1 MSIEH
6 CSTETRIE
14 RFLES
19 DSRAQI
25 AANLLDRSAV
35 SLDSLVEHAGYLTR
49 NHSGISDDS
58 PRPILLYAPIYLASR
73 CVNRCL
79 YCGFNATE
87 RIERKKLSDE
97 ELIAESKIL
106 TGWGIRHQLL
116 VAGEDPALQNGY
128 FPQMTQILADRGI
141 EVTVEI
147 APQSIEDYSELVEA
161 GTIGVTLY
169 QETYDRT
176 LYGKYHPGDTP
187 KSSFDWRIESAHRAA
202 SAGMGRFGFGFL
214 LGLADPRE
222 DLLKMIAHAAV
233 IQKEFPWIAVAFSL
247 PRIHQSPGAFVPP
260 FMVDD
265 ELFIRLYCILRIV
278 FPGAT
283 LNLSTREPAALRNYL
298 TPICINQL
306 SAGSST
312 APGGYSKLTCQKP
325 AGDLSAGNILPDAQF
340 PITDERSVEEVVNW
354 LKKNSLKP
362 IWIFDTA

>member
-6 CSTETRIE
+6 YSTEAQIE

-19 DSRAQI
+19 DPRAQI
-25 AANLLDRSAV
+25 AANLLDRSAI
-35 SLDSLVEHAGYLTR
+35 SLDSLIERAGHLTR
-49 NHSGISDDS
+49 NQSGISGDS

-87 RIERKKLSDE
+87 RIERKKLSAE
-97 ELIAESKIL
+97 ELIAESEIL
-106 TGWGIRHQLL
+106 TSWGIRHQLL
-116 VAGEDPALQNGY
+116 VAGEDPGLGSDF
-128 FPQMTQILADRGI
+128 FPQMTQLLADRGI

-147 APQSIEDYSELVEA
+147 APQSLDAYRKLVGA

-169 QETYDRT
+169 QETYDRA
-176 LYGKYHPGDTP
+176 LYSKYHPGDTP

-222 DLLKMIAHAAV
+222 ELLNMIAHAAV
-233 IQKEFPWIAVAFSL
+233 IKKEFPEIAIAFSL
-247 PRIHQSPGAFVPP
+247 PRINQSPGAFVPP
-260 FMVDD
+260 FPVDD
-265 ELFIRLYCILRIV
+265 ELFVRLYCILRIV
-278 FPGAT
+278 YPEST
-283 LNLSTREPAALRNYL
+283 LTLSTREPAALRNYL

-312 APGGYSKLTCQKP
+312 APGGYSKLTCQK
-325 AGDLSAGNILPDAQF
+325 AIDNILPDGQF
-340 PITDERSVEEVVNW
+340 PITDERSVEEVARW
-354 LKKNSLKP
+354 LSENSLKP
-362 IWIFDTA
+362 IWTFDVA